1 MQRAESRLPAMKLPT
16 SEETTT
22 AGDQKMLLFIR
33 SYQDAIVNGEV
44 NSLPPTPEDLADLNG
59 C

>member
-22 AGDQKMLLFIR
+22 AGDQVAI
-33 SYQDAIVNGEV
+33 YQK
-44 NSLPPTPEDLADLNG
+44 LPG
-59 C
+59 CDS